1 MFYDINKYKEIIYFS
16 KIHLKNTFYSKQIDT
31 NKNSIARFS

>member
-1 MFYDINKYKEIIYFS
+1 MFYDINKYKEIIS
-16 KIHLKNTFYSKQIDT
+16 KIHLKKTFYSKQIDT